1 MNDTN
6 FLYRTHPL
14 SGMIHL
20 PAEYSIKTVA
30 HTSDPA
36 ISKKGGIPMIPMY
49 PYIKRET
56 KCKEIPIP
64 FPPQHQYNQPGAE
77 YLVDPRP
84 ISENPE
90 QKGSGKLL
98 DRVAIITGGDSGI
111 GRAVAYAYARE
122 GADVVI
128 AYLNEHRDAQ
138 ETKQHVEKLG
148 RKCLLIA
155 GDLKKEAVA
164 QEIVRQTMHCFGKID
179 VLVNNHAVQFV
190 QRSILDISA
199 EQLDLTFRTN
209 V

>member
-1 MNDTN
+1 MQGNS
-6 FLYRTHPL
+6 H
-14 SGMIHL
+14 S
-20 PAEYSIKTVA
+20 
-30 HTSDPA
+30 
-36 ISKKGGIPMIPMY
+36 
-49 PYIKRET
+49 
-56 KCKEIPIP
+56 

-164 QEIVRQTMHCFGKID
+164 QEIVRQTINCFGKMDI
-179 VLVNNHAVQFV
+179 LVNNHAVNSSKGVSWIFL
-190 QRSILDISA
+190 RNSLISPSA
-199 EQLDLTFRTN
+199 PMSTGSST
-209 V
+209 